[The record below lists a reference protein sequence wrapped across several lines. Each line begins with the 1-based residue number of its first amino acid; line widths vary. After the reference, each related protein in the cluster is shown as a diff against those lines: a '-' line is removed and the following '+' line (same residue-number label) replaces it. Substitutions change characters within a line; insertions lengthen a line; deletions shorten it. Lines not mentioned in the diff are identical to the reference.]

1 MSVINE
7 RLHIN
12 SLIIDDRNV
21 LRIST
26 YKLVCINVINVFM
39 LLMHQVH

>member
-21 LRIST
+21 LRIFT